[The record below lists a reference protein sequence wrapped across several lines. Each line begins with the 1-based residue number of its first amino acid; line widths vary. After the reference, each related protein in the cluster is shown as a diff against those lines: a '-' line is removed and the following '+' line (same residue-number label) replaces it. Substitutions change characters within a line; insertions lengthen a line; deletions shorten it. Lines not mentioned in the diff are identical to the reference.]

1 MLKLFLAPVFI
12 ALLLHLF
19 YTFYTFSTPEEKSS
33 YVRGAF
39 KGILFLS
46 LACLLLTVFVILPNA
61 AILQSATDLVASQNA
76 LKVKENEI
84 RIAEAEARR
93 MQMLTANAGQSIAYM
108 SAQSLSMIAEGV
120 KNGKVNS
127 VVIPFDF
134 KGIVNVK

>member
-1 MLKLFLAPVFI
+1 MDS
-12 ALLLHLF
+12 ALTLNVVQ
-19 YTFYTFSTPEEKSS
+19 
-33 YVRGAF
+33 VRN
-39 KGILFLS
+39 
-46 LACLLLTVFVILPNA
+46 ILPNA

-108 SAQSLSMIAEGV
+108 NAQSLSMIAEGV